1 MSDEPLLRFEAVSK
15 VYPLPAGDV
24 VALDRVSLTVDAGEF
39 IAVMGPSGSGKSTLL
54 HLMGCLD
61 VPTGGKISLS
71 GQDISGMSDDDLTGL
86 RRDRIGFIFQQFNL
100 IPLLSAVENVEFPL
114 TLTIGREESRRRA
127 LVLRALTEVGEG
139 RAPSVQLLR
148 LHRLRAELTPG
159 VVAALGLT
167 WLQQGRPELAAEAA
181 ETVRQRLTFPESPP
195 AAEERAAASD
205 GPTATTELD
214 RLHALTLLA
223 RTRPDLPLVAE
234 GRAWLL
240 GRAHVDR
247 WSLPRLAEAAAE
259 CLVALHGPGRAAR
272 EAELIVEVDGQEA
285 GRLRLPAKA
294 ATGGE
299 AGSHARPPEVTLTVD
314 PARLAATGSRVRL
327 RGSGDGRLFVA
338 VRLQGHQPL
347 AEPAE
352 PAGPALVRHL

>member
-127 LVLRALTEVGEG
+127 IEVMRAVHLDDALFTHRPAELSGGEQQRVAIARALVNN
-139 RAPSVQLLR
+139 PVLL
-148 LHRLRAELTPG
+148 LCDE
-159 VVAALGLT
+159 
-167 WLQQGRPELAAEAA
+167 
-181 ETVRQRLTFPESPP
+181 
-195 AAEERAAASD
+195 
-205 GPTATTELD
+205 PTGNLD
-214 RLHALTLLA
+214 RKTGTAIMEIL
-223 RTRPDLPLVAE
+223 
-234 GRAWLL
+234 
-240 GRAHVDR
+240 
-247 WSLPRLAEAAAE
+247 
-259 CLVALHGPGRAAR
+259 
-272 EAELIVEVDGQEA
+272 EAENREGKTVIVVTHDPEVATYARRTIRIVDG
-285 GRLRLPAKA
+285 K
-294 ATGGE
+294 
-299 AGSHARPPEVTLTVD
+299 VV
-314 PARLAATGSRVRL
+314 
-327 RGSGDGRLFVA
+327 
-338 VRLQGHQPL
+338 
-347 AEPAE
+347 
-352 PAGPALVRHL
+352 

>member
-127 LVLRALTEVGEG
+127 IEVMRAVHLDDALFTHRPAELSGGEQQRVAIARALVNN
-139 RAPSVQLLR
+139 PDLL
-148 LHRLRAELTPG
+148 LCDE
-159 VVAALGLT
+159 
-167 WLQQGRPELAAEAA
+167 
-181 ETVRQRLTFPESPP
+181 
-195 AAEERAAASD
+195 
-205 GPTATTELD
+205 PTGNLD
-214 RLHALTLLA
+214 RKTGTAIMEIL
-223 RTRPDLPLVAE
+223 
-234 GRAWLL
+234 
-240 GRAHVDR
+240 
-247 WSLPRLAEAAAE
+247 
-259 CLVALHGPGRAAR
+259 
-272 EAELIVEVDGQEA
+272 EAENREGKTVIVVTHD
-285 GRLRLPAKA
+285 
-294 ATGGE
+294 
-299 AGSHARPPEVTLTVD
+299 PEVATY
-314 PARLAATGSRVRL
+314 ARRTIR
-327 RGSGDGRLFVA
+327 
-338 VRLQGHQPL
+338 
-347 AEPAE
+347 
-352 PAGPALVRHL
+352 